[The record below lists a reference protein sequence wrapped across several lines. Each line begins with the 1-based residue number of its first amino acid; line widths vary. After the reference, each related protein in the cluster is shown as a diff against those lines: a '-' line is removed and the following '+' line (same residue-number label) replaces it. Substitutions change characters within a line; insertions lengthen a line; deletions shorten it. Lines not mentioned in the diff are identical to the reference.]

1 MQAVRLRRPDLG
13 DQPGQD
19 ARPRQQDLPLP
30 QPRHRLVEQRPRPLR
45 PRPGPRRD
53 ERPDLL
59 LRAVVGEVPVAV
71 RLADLR
77 GVLPLRGLPLGVQL
91 HRRRVSDLELARQV
105 VHHHRRNV
113 QRIRQE
119 QADEAHRP
127 ELKTEAQPVVV
138 TAPLADQHPVRVVE
152 EEEPLQLR
160 ALRRAGKPAVR
171 GNLVI
176 AEELYRHRTQRKP
189 AKPGCPDQKP

>member
-19 ARPRQQDLPLP
+19 ARTRQQDLPLP

-53 ERPDLL
+53 ERPDLF
-59 LRAVVGEVPVAV
+59 LRAVVGEVAVAV
-71 RLADLR
+71 GLADLR
-77 GVLPLRGLPLGVQL
+77 RVLPLRGLPLGVPL
-91 HRRRVSDLELARQV
+91 YRRRVSDPELARQI
-105 VHHHRRNV
+105 VHYLNRNV
-113 QRIRQE
+113 QRVRQE

-127 ELKTEAQPVVV
+127 ELKAKAQPVVV
-138 TAPLADQHPVRVVE
+138 AAPLADQHPVRVVE
-152 EEEPLQLR
+152 EEEPLQFR
-160 ALRRAGKPAVR
+160 VLRRPDKPAVR

-176 AEELYRHRTQRKP
+176 AEELYRHRT
-189 AKPGCPDQKP
+189 